1 MSTNAS
7 KMRKIR
13 ATGLSFAMTA
23 AIGLIGAST
32 ALAPRPAQAVAFA
45 CVNCATWATQ
55 IPEYIAKI
63 AHYAKEANGWKTQIQ
78 GMQDQIASVQ
88 NMQVALGLQSGQ
100 ELQEI
105 RNPKQF
111 MVEERCG
118 TQYGDGVG
126 GIIGSLTG
134 INLNGKVFEQ
144 QYKICA
150 QRQWLQNQKYNVGV
164 RYLKESMQQMQTDYR
179 TMLSKFGA
187 ANNVGNSNKASQDAA
202 AVLNKYQMQ
211 QQNHEQLIAA
221 YDAAIESLDGQN
233 PALARAALRGKAG
246 YVRTVTSAA
255 AAYTALCGGGK
266 CSD

>member
-1 MSTNAS
+1 M
-7 KMRKIR
+7 
-13 ATGLSFAMTA
+13 
-23 AIGLIGAST
+23 
-32 ALAPRPAQAVAFA
+32 
-45 CVNCATWATQ
+45 
-55 IPEYIAKI
+55 
-63 AHYAKEANGWKTQIQ
+63 
-78 GMQDQIASVQ
+78 
-88 NMQVALGLQSGQ
+88 
-100 ELQEI
+100 
-105 RNPKQF
+105 
-111 MVEERCG
+111 
-118 TQYGDGVG
+118 
-126 GIIGSLTG
+126 
-134 INLNGKVFEQ
+134 
-144 QYKICA
+144 
-150 QRQWLQNQKYNVGV
+150 
-164 RYLKESMQQMQTDYR
+164 KESMQQMQTDYR